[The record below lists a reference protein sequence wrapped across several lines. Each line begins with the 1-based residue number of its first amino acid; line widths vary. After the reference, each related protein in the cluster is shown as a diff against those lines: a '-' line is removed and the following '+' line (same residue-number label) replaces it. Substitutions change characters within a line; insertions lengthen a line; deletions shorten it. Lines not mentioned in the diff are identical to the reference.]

1 MRYFTKEWYNDTLL
15 AEVCFQ
21 MRSTSQADQFSE
33 KHFKS
38 LYEGQKKWFLKSEK
52 VIAKQSKVK
61 FDAVAAEAA
70 FEASYNENLEF
81 IKNNIPADILA
92 KVADVRVLAMGSASY
107 EVFHEITRFCG
118 QVNRRCEAVKEDY
131 DGEVE
136 KLAEK
141 LGWYKI
147 NCLNWILNAPISALE
162 RAENGNFVITTSPEY
177 TDVSCK
183 VTLSGA
189 QSLLCTDELVG
200 AAILHL
206 EILPAGELLELNLLC
221 MTAGGK
227 SVEFSAQMTDIDVE
241 DITNG

>member
-61 FDAVAAEAA
+61 FDAAAAEAA

-118 QVNRRCEAVKEDY
+118 QVNRRCEAIKEDY

-189 QSLLCTDELVG
+189 ESVLCPDELVG

-206 EILPAGELLELNLLC
+206 EILPAGEMLELNLLC
-221 MTAGGK
+221 MTKNGK

>member
-21 MRSTSQADQFSE
+21 MKSSSQADKFSE
-33 KHFKS
+33 KHFNS

-52 VIAKQSKVK
+52 VIAKQNKVK
-61 FDAVAAEAA
+61 FDAEAAEAA
-70 FEASYNENLEF
+70 FEENYNENLEF
-81 IKNNIPADILA
+81 IKNNIPSDILA
-92 KVADVRVLAMGSASY
+92 KVADLRVLAMGSASY
-107 EVFHEITRFCG
+107 DVFHEITRFCG
-118 QVNRRCEAVKEDY
+118 QVDRRCEAVKAEY
-131 DGEVE
+131 DAEVE

-141 LGWYKI
+141 IGWYKI
-147 NCLNWILNAPISALE
+147 NCLNWMLNAPICSAE
-162 RAENGNFVITTSPEY
+162 GDGNGNFVIKTAPEY

-189 QSLLCTDELVG
+189 QSVLCPDELIG

-206 EILPAGELLELNLLC
+206 EILPAGEMLELNLLC
-221 MTAGGK
+221 MTKGGK
-227 SVEFSAQMTDIDVE
+227 SVEFSAQMTDIETE